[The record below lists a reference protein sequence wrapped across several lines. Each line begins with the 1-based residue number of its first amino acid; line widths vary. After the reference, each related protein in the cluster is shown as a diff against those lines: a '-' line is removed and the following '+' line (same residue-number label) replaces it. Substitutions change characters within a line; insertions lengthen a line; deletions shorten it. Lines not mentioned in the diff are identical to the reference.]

1 MVRERDY
8 ALVFSLGE
16 VRKVISEPGLYS
28 APPPFQNVVTL
39 DKRILTIETNDAE
52 RIQTSEKK
60 NLLIDSYV
68 KWRIADPRLY
78 YVTFGGNER
87 AAQERL
93 QAQIR
98 DALNASVNVRT
109 VRDVVSSERDKVMAE
124 ILTNVAKRAEPLGVQ
139 VVDVRLRRIEF
150 APEISES
157 VYRRM
162 EAERTAWPTSCARSA
177 RPRARRS
184 APKPTAS
191 ARSSWPAY
199 AKAQSVMG
207 EGDAA
212 AASIYAQAYGK
223 NPQFYTYYK
232 SLEAYRASFSKPG
245 DVLVVDPSSSFFQFM
260 KDPGAALA
268 PVTVPASKPHGPG
281 QKPLA
286 RQGLLL
292 CGPRRSGRES
302 GRLELGPGRLARVAE
317 PCTIPRKLENIA
329 AAERAYAPQPLFV
342 WATPTHHRRSSGN
355 THG

>member
-1 MVRERDY
+1 MQRLMPILVGLLIVLAALSSCVFVVRERDY

-16 VRKVISEPGLYS
+16 VRKVISEPGLYFK

-162 EAERTAWPTSCARSA
+162 EAERTRVANELRSIGA
-177 RPRARRS
+177 AEGERS

-191 ARSSWPAY
+191 ARSSWP
-199 AKAQSVMG
+199 KPMPRRR
-207 EGDAA
+207 
-212 AASIYAQAYGK
+212 ASWARAMPRRHRSMHRPMAEPAVLHVLQEPGSL
-223 NPQFYTYYK
+223 PRFV
-232 SLEAYRASFSKPG
+232 LEAGRRAGGRPQLQLLPVHEGSG
-245 DVLVVDPSSSFFQFM
+245 RG
-260 KDPGAALA
+260 PGAGDRAGQ
-268 PVTVPASKPHGPG
+268 VSPHGPG
-281 QKPLA
+281 RKSPLA
-286 RQGLLL
+286 RQGAFAAARADRV
-292 CGPRRSGRES
+292 GNR
-302 GRLELGPGRLARVAE
+302 GRLEPRCGAAGAR
-317 PCTIPRKLENIA
+317 R
-329 AAERAYAPQPLFV
+329 
-342 WATPTHHRRSSGN
+342 
-355 THG
+355 

>member
-1 MVRERDY
+1 MQRFMPILVGLVLVLAALSSCVFVVRERDY

-16 VRKVISEPGLYS
+16 VRTVISEPGLYFK

-39 DKRILTIETNDAE
+39 DKRILTIESDDAE

-109 VRDVVSSERDKVMAE
+109 VKEVVSAERDKIMSE
-124 ILTNVAKRAEPLGVQ
+124 ILTTVAKRAEPLGVQ

-162 EAERTAWPTSCARSA
+162 EAERTRVANELRSIGA
-177 RPRARRS
+177 AESEKIRAEADRQREVIL
-184 APKPTAS
+184 AE
-191 ARSSWPAY
+191 AY
-199 AKAQSVMG
+199 AKSQTVMG
-207 EGDAA
+207 EGDAEASGLYA
-212 AASIYAQAYGK
+212 AAFGK
-223 NPQFYTYYK
+223 DPDFYTFYK
-232 SLEAYRASFSKPG
+232 SLEAYRQSFSKSS
-245 DVLVVDPSSSFFQFM
+245 DLLVVDPSSEYFQFM
-260 KDPGAALA
+260 KSSTGQAA
-268 PVTVPASKPHGPG
+268 PA
-281 QKPLA
+281 
-286 RQGLLL
+286 
-292 CGPRRSGRES
+292 
-302 GRLELGPGRLARVAE
+302 
-317 PCTIPRKLENIA
+317 N
-329 AAERAYAPQPLFV
+329 
-342 WATPTHHRRSSGN
+342 
-355 THG
+355 